1 MPYMSSGIHPPAGA
15 WDPPAA
21 LLKALGHPVRLQI
34 VAGLACGGCNV
45 GRIWNCLNLPQP
57 TVSQHLKVLRQEGI
71 LEAERHG
78 KEIVYRL
85 RDPRVP
91 DLLAALG
98 VECRPLRS

>member
-1 MPYMSSGIHPPAGA
+1 MSPGIHSAIA
-15 WDPPAA
+15 EWEPPAA

-45 GRIWNCLNLPQP
+45 GHIWQCLRLPQP
-57 TVSQHLKVLRQEGI
+57 TISQHLKVLRQEGV

-91 DLLAALG
+91 ELLAALG
-98 VECRPLRS
+98 VECRPLEH